1 MVEMDYSSILV
12 QAQEY
17 GSTLM
22 EKALA
27 GDPTSI
33 ALAALAVLLTIGL
46 FAGVGSLIWRYLKS
60 LLLLGIVG
68 LSLYLAAPELLKRFS
83 AGGMGVEVLAI
94 GAIALV
100 AGLFALLF
108 AFKQTKSTHAEA
120 TGGEAALKKTAPEKA
135 AAGTQ
140 EKTLLEH
147 LSAAKDR
154 NLTSVI
160 SLLIIA
166 QFGIFTSKTISAPNA
181 DVGMM
186 LVGGFLLAAFFFIR
200 NTYSS
205 YKKGLAHL
213 MVAAIAAFAISIVL
227 GHYWGQ
233 IPFETLLS
241 QEYFATDAAV
251 AFITSIAVSLLMG
264 NNK

>member
-1 MVEMDYSSILV
+1 MTGMDFSSIAL
-12 QAQEY
+12 QIREY
-17 GSTLM
+17 GFGLL

-33 ALAALAVLLTIGL
+33 ALAALAALLLIGL

-68 LSLYLAAPELLKRFS
+68 LSLYLAAPELLSRFS
-83 AGGMGVEVLAI
+83 TSGTGVEVIAI
-94 GAIALV
+94 GAIALL

-108 AFKQTKSTHAEA
+108 AFKQTRTTHAEA
-120 TGGEAALKKTAPEKA
+120 TGGEVKAPKKEEAA
-135 AAGTQ
+135 AAGTP
-140 EKTLLEH
+140 EKTLLQH

-213 MVAAIAAFAISIVL
+213 IVAAVAAFAISIVL